1 MKYQIGIVAV
11 IAYIATVYG
20 ANWAIEQY
28 GFVSVGFGLMAPA
41 GVYFAGLAFTLR
53 DITHDTLGR
62 RWVLVAIVAGA
73 LLSYTISPAF
83 AAASAAA
90 FLSSELFD
98 FAVYAP
104 LRERHWLGAVALSNT
119 VGLLVDSVLF
129 LWLAFGSLAFIEG
142 QIVGKLWMTA
152 MAVGVLWTLRN
163 GSKRYASFSSR

>member
-1 MKYQIGIVAV
+1 MRQLGIIAV
-11 IAYIATVYG
+11 LAYIATIYA
-20 ANWAIEQY
+20 ANWSIETF

-62 RWVLVAIVAGA
+62 RAVLAAILVGA
-73 LLSYTISPAF
+73 ALSYVISPVF
-83 AAASAAA
+83 AMASAVA
-90 FLSSELFD
+90 FLASELFD
-98 FAVYAP
+98 FAIYAP

-152 MAVGVLWTLRN
+152 AAVAVLWLVR
-163 GSKRYASFSSR
+163 RQVRMVPAWR